1 MNNQMESLKNI
12 WQDSRNKDSGE
23 QDDSGRIIA
32 LAKEKMKRAV
42 RMQLATILILTF
54 TLVILCAYFLYG
66 VPLNVTI
73 SRIGAILMTA
83 GLVLRILI
91 EFYSIFLAS
100 RIDPGETVLKST
112 RAALSY
118 HRFRKVINGPVTF
131 IIILLYS
138 VGFYML
144 TPEISLFFSM
154 PVLILIDLSYIV
166 IAMVI
171 IGFVRRTIKKEM
183 IILQEIVQVHH
194 DLTDE
199 AP

>member
-54 TLVILCAYFLYG
+54 TLVILCVYFLYG